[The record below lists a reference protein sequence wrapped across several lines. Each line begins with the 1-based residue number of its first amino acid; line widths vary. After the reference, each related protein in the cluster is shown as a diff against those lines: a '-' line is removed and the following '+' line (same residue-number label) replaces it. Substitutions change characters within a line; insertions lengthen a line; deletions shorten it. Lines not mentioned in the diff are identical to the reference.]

1 MKNYVE
7 LSRRHFNK
15 QANQY
20 DSNTSGYYSGPAKI
34 SCADVQ
40 KFLLNQKY
48 ETLLDVGCGTGWLL
62 EHLSNCKNA
71 EYYGLDL
78 SENML
83 EIARSKNIKNAE
95 LVQGYAD
102 SLPYDDNSFDIVTC
116 IQSFHH
122 YPDPD
127 KAMREVYRV
136 LKPNGLYILSDTGVG
151 GIGAWFDNNILF
163 KLMQSGDCHTENR
176 KDLARRMEKNG
187 FRKVKSKQL
196 KGFIYTVIGQK

>member
-1 MKNYVE
+1 MLWAAFMFVFGTSVGAEEPADISSLAEDYG
-7 LSRRHFNK
+7 
-15 QANQY
+15 AN
-20 DSNTSGYYSGPAKI
+20 DT
-34 SCADVQ
+34 
-40 KFLLNQKY
+40 
-48 ETLLDVGCGTGWLL
+48 
-62 EHLSNCKNA
+62 
-71 EYYGLDL
+71 
-78 SENML
+78 
-83 EIARSKNIKNAE
+83 
-95 LVQGYAD
+95 AD

-127 KAMREVYRV
+127 KSMLEVYRV

-163 KLMQSGDCHTENR
+163 KLMQSGDCHTGNR